1 MIEGSKNLKGNDK
14 GNNKHE
20 TPQSAKDAKKLD
32 DKGANKLAQQK
43 GYEDVH
49 DLKDAYV
56 GDNGSSYDIIKNSK
70 TGEVFLIDKSGKHII
85 PIKN

>member
-14 GNNKHE
+14 GKNKHE
-20 TPQSAKDAKKLD
+20 IPQSAKDAK
-32 DKGANKLAQQK
+32 KLAQQK

>member
-1 MIEGSKNLKGNDK
+1 MAQEKGY
-14 GNNKHE
+14 
-20 TPQSAKDAKKLD
+20 KDA
-32 DKGANKLAQQK
+32 
-43 GYEDVH
+43 H